1 MSVILQQRDL
11 PRGQVRVD
19 IRIEADLNV
28 SAFVA
33 RRKVTGYLLDHVSD
47 HMAGD
52 EPSLVVDGERFLWR
66 VPVYLAVL
74 PRGRLGQVGN
84 IDVDAQ
90 NGQLL
95 VTKELIEEMHCHAR
109 TLVESPPA

>member
-1 MSVILQQRDL
+1 MTRDIAASIRQRL
-11 PRGQVRVD
+11 LNHARASGGPF
-19 IRIEADLNV
+19 LNV

-33 RRKVTGYLLDHVSD
+33 RQKVTGYVLDHVSD
-47 HMAGD
+47 HLAGD

-74 PRGRLGQVGN
+74 PQGRLGHVGM

-95 VTKELIEEMHCHAR
+95 VTE
-109 TLVESPPA
+109 TLVEEIRRNAWTLVERPSA

>member
-1 MSVILQQRDL
+1 
-11 PRGQVRVD
+11 VRVD
-19 IRIEADLNV
+19 IRIEAELNV

-33 RRKVTGYLLDHVSD
+33 QQKVTGYVLDHVSD

-74 PRGRLGQVGN
+74 PQGRLGQVGT

-90 NGQLL
+90 DGQLL
-95 VTKELIEEMHCHAR
+95 VTTELIEEMHRNAQ
-109 TLVESPPA
+109 TLVEHSSA

>member
-11 PRGQVRVD
+11 SRGQVRVD

-33 RRKVTGYLLDHVSD
+33 RQKVTGYVLDHVSD

-74 PRGRLGQVGN
+74 PQGRLGRVGAV
-84 IDVDAQ
+84 DVDAQ
-90 NGQLL
+90 SGQLL
-95 VTKELIEEMHCHAR
+95 VTKELIEEMHRNAR
-109 TLVESPPA
+109 TLVERPFA